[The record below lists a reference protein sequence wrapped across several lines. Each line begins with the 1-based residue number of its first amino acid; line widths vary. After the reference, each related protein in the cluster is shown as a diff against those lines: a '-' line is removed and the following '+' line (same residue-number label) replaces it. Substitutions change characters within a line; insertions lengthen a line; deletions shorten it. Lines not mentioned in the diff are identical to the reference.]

1 MRTILLALILCA
13 PAFSQDKLVQEG
25 ILDHFDKERRGPV
38 LTVSAKR
45 VGDAGQILADA
56 YIPYEDLNKFP
67 IRFDFYVNGE
77 LFSSQLRTPE
87 LNRAVG
93 ITVPRERATLPF
105 NYQVIATLLTPNRV
119 YPTVIQGAIFETD
132 LSAKLSCSVRIESPD
147 LEEKNMEYEATR
159 VELTQSSSSSVSFNF
174 TANSDKGSVDLAGS
188 LSVEGTSLSG
198 NITTTQNGETL
209 SRTVTG
215 SLSRDRDRIS
225 SLNVT
230 SENFELDC
238 AGLVDAQ
245 EAALEENP

>member
-1 MRTILLALILCA
+1 MLALILCT

-25 ILDHFDKERRGPV
+25 ILDHLDKERRGPV

-45 VGDAGQILADA
+45 IGDAGQILADA

-67 IRFDFYVNGE
+67 IKFDFYVNGE

-87 LNRAVG
+87 LNRAIGV
-93 ITVPRERATLPF
+93 TVPRERAALPF

-119 YPTVIQGAIFETD
+119 YPTVIQGAVFETD
-132 LSAKLSCSVRIESPD
+132 LTAKVSCSITIESPD
-147 LEEKNMEYEATR
+147 LEEENMEYDATG
-159 VELTQSSSSSVSFNF
+159 VDLTQSSSSSVSLNF
-174 TANSDKGSVDLAGS
+174 TANSEEGSVDLAGS
-188 LSVEGTSLSG
+188 LSIEGTSLSG
-198 NITTTQNGETL
+198 NLTTTQNGETV

-215 SLSRDRDRIS
+215 SLSRDGDKIS
-225 SLNVT
+225 SLNVS

-245 EAALEENP
+245 EAALD